1 MIFSDL
7 EFQGRSRQHRQLE
20 DSSGDCEDQSRRLVL
35 LIGRLVTLAEAT
47 GITSG
52 GVGRPLPESGGCCE
66 DRTMTID
73 EILLELGR
81 ISDRLESGV
90 DRDEQAALLARRAE
104 LRRLARDAVPT
115 TRAALRS
122 ELELL
127 VKQWDRLAKERL
139 MPVPASG
146 TGGGDVGFITEA
158 TGLNRAI
165 DAAGGREE
173 LERRIRVLRD
183 RLGD

>member
-1 MIFSDL
+1 
-7 EFQGRSRQHRQLE
+7 
-20 DSSGDCEDQSRRLVL
+20 
-35 LIGRLVTLAEAT
+35 
-47 GITSG
+47 
-52 GVGRPLPESGGCCE
+52 
-66 DRTMTID
+66 MTID